1 LDAQNKPSTPCF
13 QVTAPLFSHFLAAGE
28 SEKLFEQ
35 FEELHSGL
43 FNVTVSFFAAFSVL
57 IFAVNKQF
65 VEWDNTFRHEV
76 INLRLAEDE
85 VNHMHGPKRMSSSW
99 TLSAVCVQLC
109 VVD

>member
-1 LDAQNKPSTPCF
+1 MNSDRTHHAF
-13 QVTAPLFSHFLAAGE
+13 QPPVLFSHPFAAGE

-57 IFAVNKQF
+57 IIAVNKQF

-85 VNHMHGPKRMSSSW
+85 VNHPVAPGSLVILNLLCAMCM
-99 TLSAVCVQLC
+99 QLC
-109 VVD
+109 MD